1 VIDAATSLIN
11 NQAFIPYGN
20 GFQGVPSILWLHAIS
35 NALIFLSCY
44 SLSLALLYLVRKRP
58 GTRFYRLIVLFSI
71 LIFIGGTIHLL
82 SIWTIWQPD
91 YRLDAMMKIL
101 TALVLSVTAVML
113 WPMIFRA
120 ISKPSRTT
128 AQLHSTIDQLEH
140 EVAERRRAEEALQKS
155 KEQLRLLAAYQEQVK
170 EDERKRIAREIHDEL
185 GQNLMALR
193 IDVSIL
199 QARTSDS
206 HPILNERVRS
216 ALTHIDASIKA
227 VRNIINNLRPSVLD
241 LGLPAAIEWQVNE
254 FERRTGIACELAIEG
269 DQVDANLD
277 DHRATALFRILQ
289 ESLTNVARHAQ
300 ASLVQ
305 IKLHRNGAKFCM
317 KIADNGVGLFPGCR
331 RKPNSFGLLGIGERI
346 TALAGEFT
354 VDSIPGNGTVL
365 EISIPVEEAVSD
377 AAASSTHYV
386 A

>member
-1 VIDAATSLIN
+1 MIDAATSLIN